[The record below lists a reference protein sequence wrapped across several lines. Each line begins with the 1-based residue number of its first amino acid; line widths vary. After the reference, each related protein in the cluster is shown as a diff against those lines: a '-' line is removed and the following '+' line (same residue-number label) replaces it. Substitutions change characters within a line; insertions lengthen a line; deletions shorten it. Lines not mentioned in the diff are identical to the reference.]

1 MMINNNPN
9 ETSINRQLTNEIES
23 GSQIL
28 LNTQTRFNS
37 LFNTLVSSQQENATS
52 VNGATD
58 MAFRSDTTQRLLR
71 SSNLRSTSQMS
82 EEISAN
88 NEAFDDHAANLT
100 DEPRELN
107 DSQDVVLD
115 LNSNEQNQDGNQQQT
130 AQQQPQS
137 LLKLVLMSLQTNVP
151 IIIIL
156 IAKVFHRHLFGE
168 LLIETLIFWRIC
180 FKKHSFISNQG
191 FLIILAFLATLHW
204 CSRCLVKQIELKVKF
219 HDLRLNHPGF
229 YVFFYGA
236 RKKEV
241 GLKCSYC

>member
-168 LLIETLIFWRIC
+168 LLIETLIF
-180 FKKHSFISNQG
+180 
-191 FLIILAFLATLHW
+191 
-204 CSRCLVKQIELKVKF
+204 
-219 HDLRLNHPGF
+219 
-229 YVFFYGA
+229 
-236 RKKEV
+236 
-241 GLKCSYC
+241 